1 MIKAKN
7 PVLLNVSYIRPSKD
21 TKEHFEVIYKDDNNI
36 TQKSDEEAETSIY
49 FVKPEYRNFSY
60 NKPEERLERLY
71 PIKTVISKIRQKIA
85 DEQGE
90 VGKNFIK
97 QCYENREFGK
107 LNELYRWPYSFGAD
121 FQPEFY
127 FMRDWYNK
135 YKLTTTP
142 KLSVSFLDIEADM
155 IDNRIDM
162 DNIPNSAYSPVNS
175 ATIIFDQTK
184 ESWTFILKPYEPS
197 KLGRSEEEYKERYKL
212 YQKQLASY
220 RQYEAHKD
228 EFIKDLNDSFDGV
241 YGHLEYH
248 TREFDNEI
256 DLIASLFALI
266 NLRKPD
272 FCLTYNMRFDIQY
285 LYYRIIALGYD
296 PSSIMCHPDFKNKRC
311 RFEVD
316 RSTFQL
322 EKQYDYFFC
331 SSYTQYIC
339 QMRLYASIRKSQH
352 KLKRVNLNSIADIEL
367 KDRKVDYEEEG
378 NITMFAYTN
387 WMKFIKYNIKDV
399 LLQLG
404 IERKCKDV
412 FTYYNKSHANL
423 TPYNK
428 IFKET
433 HLLRNVREQF
443 FEKEGWVQGNNLN
456 ILNTR
461 ENEEARAFYSR
472 GVTDDE
478 DEDETSF
485 KGAINAD
492 PIWNDKVGMRI
503 LGMRSNNMHAN
514 TVDFD
519 MGAFYP
525 SIKIASNMDP
535 ITLLYKAS
543 FDNDEFISGEK
554 RNRSLNNKY
563 IEKDKNGNMRKIDF
577 TGEAVNTYVS
587 KNPLTF
593 GFNYLNLPSISM
605 IVKMVDKELAS
616 K

>member
-7 PVLLNVSYIRPSKD
+7 PVLLNVSYIRPNKD